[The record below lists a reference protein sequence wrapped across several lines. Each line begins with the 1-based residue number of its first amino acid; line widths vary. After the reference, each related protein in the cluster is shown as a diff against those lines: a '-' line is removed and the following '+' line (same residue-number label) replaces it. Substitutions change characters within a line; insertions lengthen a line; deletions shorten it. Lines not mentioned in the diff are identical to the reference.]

1 MEERLRRL
9 MEQAIQME
17 KDGIEFYE
25 NLSAKVPYESSRK
38 MILSFVNDEK
48 RHLSIL
54 NDLFS
59 SITSIDVGKYL
70 LENQPKEKIK
80 TIFDGMEDR
89 VDPIT
94 ISDEL
99 SALKMAMDMEE
110 RSYKLYEE
118 ARDIESDQDLKRLW
132 ARLVEE
138 EKRHYNIFF
147 NTYDFLSN
155 PEDWSLREERGLLDG
170 G

>member
-1 MEERLRRL
+1 
-9 MEQAIQME
+9 
-17 KDGIEFYE
+17 
-25 NLSAKVPYESSRK
+25 
-38 MILSFVNDEK
+38 
-48 RHLSIL
+48 
-54 NDLFS
+54 
-59 SITSIDVGKYL
+59 
-70 LENQPKEKIK
+70 
-80 TIFDGMEDR
+80 MEDR